1 MAPPA
6 KVGALTR
13 PRSQGRDRNFAGS
26 DTISSP
32 WPRGLLPNWNPAVC
46 PWSFPER
53 GISMSKY
60 PDPFLDYLRVK
71 FPPDGMIVPEPEDY
85 RGWQA
90 GSDSPDAE
98 IARHYRLAQA
108 K

>member
-1 MAPPA
+1 
-6 KVGALTR
+6 
-13 PRSQGRDRNFAGS
+13 
-26 DTISSP
+26 
-32 WPRGLLPNWNPAVC
+32 
-46 PWSFPER
+46 
-53 GISMSKY
+53 MSKY

-108 K
+108 KRMFRIYEKWRAEHN